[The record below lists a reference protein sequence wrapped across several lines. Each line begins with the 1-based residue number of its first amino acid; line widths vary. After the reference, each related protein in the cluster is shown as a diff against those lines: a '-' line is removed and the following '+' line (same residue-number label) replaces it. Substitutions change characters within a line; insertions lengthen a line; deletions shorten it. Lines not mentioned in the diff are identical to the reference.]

1 MRKTKRSMR
10 DTRTCRCCAAII
22 HRGDRY
28 GSTSICIGSQSCYAL
43 AGPIPDHSWT
53 PYRVT
58 VSLCEACCGIEAG
71 ELRSRLD
78 RETAS

>member
-22 HRGDRY
+22 QRGDRY

-58 VSLCEACCGIEAG
+58 VSLCESCCGIESG
-71 ELRSRLD
+71 ELRSRL
-78 RETAS
+78 EG

>member
-10 DTRTCRCCAAII
+10 DTRTCRCCAATI

-28 GSTSICIGSQSCYAL
+28 GSTSIRLGSQSCYAL

-58 VSLCEACCGIEAG
+58 VSLCEACCGIESG